1 MDACTDIFSISIDE
15 QFPWTY
21 TAVDDC
27 SEAWLVDQ
35 SFFDSPI
42 SMVDATTAS
51 IIRVHS
57 FLFRDEAGNETNTV
71 FEQVIYIEIDSST
84 STLPAIQIQ
93 MECDALLTT
102 ENLLAELYEQWTP
115 SEGAIVE
122 ISGGEFVG
130 QSPLCGLGQYAY
142 EYTQYVNGCDG

>member
-1 MDACTDIFSISIDE
+1 MEDITPPIVEVFVPDVTLTVDACTDIFSISIDE

-93 MECDALLTT
+93 MEDALLTT
-102 ENLLAELYEQWTP
+102 ENLFIT
-115 SEGAIVE
+115 
-122 ISGGEFVG
+122 
-130 QSPLCGLGQYAY
+130 
-142 EYTQYVNGCDG
+142 TNNGPPVRGRLLK